1 MSLYNKTIQSFFQHS
16 DMCTFTG
23 EQWFI
28 ENPFIQMKLL
38 KVCWAGYAFLIEE
51 LLDSERFTNNFDK
64 IMFIISFYDANLPNK
79 FQGYQFLETLV
90 DDILDG
96 KSLLSHTWFI
106 ASIPRQIK
114 VALAAINHVACMID
128 VYDSEFDV
136 YLDVILED
144 CNQRNCV
151 KKDVESSA
159 EPSAKKLRVYRQ
171 VPNLRPP
178 WCLSFGHSMVDNI

>member
-1 MSLYNKTIQSFFQHS
+1 MSLYNKTIQSFFPRS
-16 DMCTFTG
+16 DMCAFTG

-28 ENPFIQMKLL
+28 ENSTAQLSLL
-38 KVCWAGYAFLIEE
+38 KVCWAGYAWLMEE

-64 IMFIISFYDANLPNK
+64 IMYINNIHDNYLPEK

-90 DDILDG
+90 KDILDG

-136 YLDVILED
+136 YLDVILEE
-144 CNQRNCV
+144 CNQRSCV
-151 KKDVESSA
+151 KNVMVPSTL
-159 EPSAKKLRVYRQ
+159 EPSAKKIRV
-171 VPNLRPP
+171 
-178 WCLSFGHSMVDNI
+178 